1 MNNTKQRI
9 RIGMVGGGQGAF
21 IGNVHRIAMRIS
33 DRYSLEAA
41 CFSSDPQRAAASA
54 QELGVPAERGYPD
67 YQTMARI
74 EAARQDGIRAVVIV
88 TPNHLHFPIAKCF
101 LEYGIHVICDK
112 PLTMT
117 GAETAELIALSQ
129 RMDKHLF
136 VTYNYTGYP
145 MIREARERVRRG
157 DLGEIR
163 IIQVEYSQDWLA
175 TALEQSGQKQ
185 ASWRTDPKQ
194 AGAAGCLGDIGVHA
208 FNLAHFVSGM
218 TPTKIAADLH
228 SFVPGR
234 VLDDHAQ
241 VLMRYANGA
250 RGTLLS
256 SQVAVGKENHLRL
269 QIFGDKGA
277 LDWCQEH
284 PNQLSF
290 STLDG
295 ATQILSRA
303 RHQISQASRDV
314 SLIPAGHPEGYLEA
328 FSVLYKEFAHILAM
342 PFGAYAEGN
351 SATAHSAMPAYSDLC
366 FIEACIASST
376 KDTVW
381 TELKANLP

>member
-1 MNNTKQRI
+1 MDNTKQKI

-21 IGNVHRIAMRIS
+21 IGNVHRIAMRIC
-33 DRYSLEAA
+33 DGYSLQAA
-41 CFSSDPQRAAASA
+41 CFSSDPQRAKASA
-54 QELGVPAERGYPD
+54 EEIGVPAARSYPD
-67 YQTMARI
+67 YLTMAQA
-74 EAARQDGIRAVVIV
+74 ESARQDGITAVVIV

-101 LEYGIHVICDK
+101 LELGIHVICDK

-117 GAETAELIALSQ
+117 SAETSELIAISQ
-129 RMDKHLF
+129 RTGKHLF

-175 TALEQSGQKQ
+175 TAIEQSGQKQ

-208 FNLAHFVSGM
+208 FNLAHFVTGM
-218 TPTKIAADLH
+218 TPSKIAADLH
-228 SFVPGR
+228 SFVQGR

-241 VLMRYANGA
+241 VFMRYANGA
-250 RGTLLS
+250 RGSLLS

-277 LDWCQEH
+277 LDWCQEQ

-290 STLDG
+290 SSLDG
-295 ATQILSRA
+295 ANQILSRA

-328 FSVLYKEFAHILAM
+328 FAVLYKEFAQSLTTSSKLNVEH
-342 PFGAYAEGN
+342 N
-351 SATAHSAMPAYSDLC
+351 AMPAYLDLC
-366 FIEACIASST
+366 FIEACIRSSSQ
-376 KDTVW
+376 DSAW
-381 TELKANLP
+381 TELRS

>member
-1 MNNTKQRI
+1 MDNTKQKI

-21 IGNVHRIAMRIS
+21 IGNVHRIAMRIC
-33 DRYSLEAA
+33 DGYSLQAA
-41 CFSSDPQRAAASA
+41 CFSSDPQRARASA
-54 QELGVPAERGYPD
+54 EEIGVPAARSYPD
-67 YQTMARI
+67 YLTMAQA
-74 EAARQDGIRAVVIV
+74 ESARQDGITAVVIV

-101 LEYGIHVICDK
+101 LELGIHVICDK

-117 GAETAELIALSQ
+117 SAETSELIAISQ
-129 RMDKHLF
+129 RTGKHLF

-157 DLGEIR
+157 DLGEVR

-175 TALEQSGQKQ
+175 TAIEQSGQKQ

-208 FNLAHFVSGM
+208 FNLAHFVTGM
-218 TPTKIAADLH
+218 TPSKIAADLH
-228 SFVPGR
+228 SFVQGR

-241 VLMRYANGA
+241 VFMRYANGA
-250 RGTLLS
+250 RGSLLS

-277 LDWCQEH
+277 LDWCQEQ

-290 STLDG
+290 SSLDG
-295 ATQILSRA
+295 ASQILSRA

-328 FSVLYKEFAHILAM
+328 FAVLYKEFAQSLTTSSKLNVEH
-342 PFGAYAEGN
+342 N
-351 SATAHSAMPAYSDLC
+351 AMPAYLDLC
-366 FIEACIASST
+366 FIEACIRSSSQ
-376 KDTVW
+376 DSAW
-381 TELKANLP
+381 TELRS

>member
-1 MNNTKQRI
+1 MDKLQQKI

-33 DRYSLEAA
+33 DQFSLEAA
-41 CFSSDPQRAAASA
+41 CFSADPQRALASA
-54 QELGVPAERGYPD
+54 AEVGISPARSYPN
-67 YQTMARI
+67 YQAMAQA
-74 EAARQDGIRAVVIV
+74 EAARQDGITAVVIV

-101 LEYGIHVICDK
+101 LEQGIHVICDK
-112 PLTMT
+112 PLTL
-117 GAETAELIALSQ
+117 GSAETRELITLSQ
-129 RMDKHLF
+129 SLDKNLF

-145 MIREARERVRRG
+145 MIREARERVRCG

-218 TPTKIAADLH
+218 TPIKIAADLH
-228 SFVPGR
+228 SFVQGR
-234 VLDDHAQ
+234 VLDDHAH

-250 RGTLLS
+250 RGSLLS

-284 PNQLSF
+284 PNQLHF
-290 STLDG
+290 ATLEG
-295 ATQILSRA
+295 ATQVLSRA
-303 RHQISQASRDV
+303 RHPISQASRDV

-328 FSVLYKEFAHILAM
+328 FAVLYREFAHALAA
-342 PFGAYAEGN
+342 PVASHAV
-351 SATAHSAMPAYSDLC
+351 HSALPAYVDLC
-366 FIEACIASST
+366 FIEACIRSSAQ
-376 KDTVW
+376 DSAW
-381 TELKANLP
+381 TALT

>member
-1 MNNTKQRI
+1 MDNTKQKI

-33 DRYSLEAA
+33 DEFSLDAA
-41 CFSSDPQRAAASA
+41 CFSSDPQRAASSA
-54 QELGVPAERGYPD
+54 EEIGIPAERSYPD
-67 YQTMARI
+67 YQTMARV
-74 EAARQDGIRAVVIV
+74 EAARQQGITAVVIV

-101 LEYGIHVICDK
+101 LEHGIHVICDK

-117 GAETAELIALSQ
+117 SVETSELIAISE
-129 RMDKHLF
+129 RVGKHLF

-145 MIREARERVRRG
+145 MIREARERVLSG
-157 DLGEIR
+157 DLGAIR

-218 TPTKIAADLH
+218 TPMKIAADLH

-241 VLMRYANGA
+241 VFMRYANGA
-250 RGTLLS
+250 RGSLLS

-290 STLDG
+290 ASLDG
-295 ATQILSRA
+295 ATQMLSRA

-328 FSVLYKEFAHILAM
+328 FAVLYKEFAKSLAI
-342 PFGAYAEGN
+342 PFNADAN
-351 SATAHSAMPAYSDLC
+351 SAVNVEHSAMPAYLDLC
-366 FIEACIASST
+366 FIEACIESSAQ
-376 KDTVW
+376 DTSW
-381 TELKANLP
+381 TELKLYKA

>member
-1 MNNTKQRI
+1 MNNSKQKI

-41 CFSSDPQRAAASA
+41 CFSSDPLRAAASA
-54 QELGVPAERGYPD
+54 EEIGIPANRSYSD
-67 YQTMARI
+67 FQSMAQA
-74 EAARQDGIRAVVIV
+74 EAAIENGITAVVIV

-101 LEYGIHVICDK
+101 LEHGIHVICDK

-117 GAETAELIALSQ
+117 SAETSELITISE
-129 RMDKHLF
+129 RVGKHVF

-145 MIREARERVRRG
+145 MIREARERVRCG

-163 IIQVEYSQDWLA
+163 IVQVEYSQDWLA

-208 FNLAHFVSGM
+208 FNLAHFVSGI

-228 SFVPGR
+228 SFVRGR

-241 VLMRYANGA
+241 VFMRYANGA
-250 RGTLLS
+250 RGSLLS

-269 QIFGDKGA
+269 QIFGDKGS
-277 LDWCQEH
+277 LDWCQEQ

-295 ATQILSRA
+295 AMQILSRA
-303 RHQISQASRDV
+303 RHQISQASRDI

-328 FSVLYKEFAHILAM
+328 FAVLYTEFANILAE
-342 PFGAYAEGN
+342 PVKPHVGANSNAEHI
-351 SATAHSAMPAYSDLC
+351 AIPAYLDLC
-366 FIEACIASST
+366 FIEACIASSAQDST
-376 KDTVW
+376 WVS
-381 TELKANLP
+381 LKT